1 VSLRLTLAFILALAV
16 VALRLAVVGDGLPVL
31 EPDAYEVAAAA
42 RAFSA
47 DSRASTGPGGPGEVA
62 LLALAF
68 KTVGPS
74 DALLVGVSAALF
86 AAMVVAALWLGESV
100 FGARIGIAAALL
112 VGTFPTLVAAGYS
125 GRAGFAGAPL
135 LVAFVLLVR
144 SPARP
149 FGGGLALAAA
159 GLAEPGLLFLVPAA
173 GLLLITRSRPAPPDV
188 IRRSLRDV
196 SLLIFGAGVV
206 LGAAA
211 SVGLLRRW
219 PWPARGA
226 DLVEEALRLVVSE
239 SVAVRAL
246 LVVALLFPLAI
257 LTSPEGGDAARRL
270 RQLAVLSVL
279 CALAAGA
286 SGIGYSHVAALV
298 PVLLV
303 LVGEWIA
310 RAFASGPR
318 SSLALVAGLA
328 CLATAVHVG
337 PPPSAE
343 TRRLLRKLGRFV
355 ARASPSDATV
365 LLDPS
370 LSLSAPG
377 LAWYSGRLVRD
388 LDAATLAIGQ
398 MRGPTLVLVTLGS
411 QPGLAND
418 LDRAPEI
425 VTHWRGSEWA
435 EPVLLLRLH

>member
-1 VSLRLTLAFILALAV
+1 VSLRLVLSFVLALAV
-16 VALRLAVVGDGLPVL
+16 VALRLVVVGDGLPVL

-47 DSRASTGPGGPGEVA
+47 GSRASTGPGGPGEVA

-86 AAMVVAALWLGESV
+86 AAIVVAALWLGESV
-100 FGARIGIAAALL
+100 FGVRIGIAAALL

-125 GRAGFAGAPL
+125 GRAGFAGAAL

-149 FGGGLALAAA
+149 FGVGLALAAA
-159 GLAEPGLLFLVPAA
+159 GLAEPGLLCLVPAA
-173 GLLLITRSRPAPPDV
+173 VLLLVTWSHAAPPDA
-188 IRRSLRDV
+188 IRRSLHDV
-196 SLLIFGAGVV
+196 ALLIFGAGVV
-206 LGAAA
+206 LGPAAY
-211 SVGLLRRW
+211 VGLLRRW
-219 PWPARGA
+219 PWPATGA
-226 DLVEEALRLVVSE
+226 DLADEALSLFLAE

-257 LTSPEGGDAARRL
+257 LTSPEGGDTSRRL
-270 RQLAVLSVL
+270 RQLTVLSVL
-279 CALAAGA
+279 CALVAGA
-286 SGIGYSHVAALV
+286 SGVGYSHVPALV

-310 RAFASGPR
+310 RAFSAGPR
-318 SSLALVAGLA
+318 PSLALVAGLA

-355 ARASPSDATV
+355 AHASPSDATV

-398 MRGPTLVLVTLGS
+398 MRGPTFVLVTRSS
-411 QPGLAND
+411 QAPLAKD

-425 VTHWRGSEWA
+425 VTHWWGSEWA
-435 EPVLLLRLH
+435 EPVLLLRLP